1 MARKLSVITGPP
13 EAVPVAS
20 PDKLGPHGQALW
32 GRVHAEY
39 RIEDAGGIELL
50 VLACLARD
58 RAATCREQIDRD
70 GELIATKHG
79 PREHPLL
86 RAELGAMA
94 FCVKTLRALGLDVEP
109 LRATAGRPPGPGWA
123 G

>member
-1 MARKLSVITGPP
+1 MARKLAVAAGLP
-13 EAVPVAS
+13 EAVPPAS
-20 PDKLGPHGQALW
+20 PDKLGPHGWALW
-32 GRVHAEY
+32 DRVHREY
-39 RIEDAGGIELL
+39 RIEDAGGVELL
-50 VLACLARD
+50 LLACLARD
-58 RAATCREQIDRD
+58 RAASCRQTIDRD

-109 LRATAGRPPGPGWA
+109 LRATAGRPPGWA

>member
-1 MARKLSVITGPP
+1 MAKKLELINVSPG
-13 EAVPVAS
+13 AVVVPS
-20 PDKLGPHGQALW
+20 PDKLGSHGKALW
-32 GRVHAEY
+32 DRVHREY
-39 RIEDAGGIELL
+39 RIEDAGGVELL

-70 GELIATKHG
+70 GELIVTKHG

-86 RAELGAMA
+86 KAELGAMA

-109 LRATAGRPPGPGWA
+109 LRATAGRPPKW
-123 G
+123 

>member
-1 MARKLSVITGPP
+1 
-13 EAVPVAS
+13 
-20 PDKLGPHGQALW
+20 
-32 GRVHAEY
+32 VHREY

-58 RAATCREQIDRD
+58 RGQRCRELIDRD

-86 RAELGAMA
+86 KAELAAMA
-94 FCVKTLRALGLDVEP
+94 FCARTLQRLGLDVEP
-109 LRATAGRPPGPGWA
+109 LRATAGRPSGPGWP